1 VVVPFVRRTSALVA
15 ALSFLAAAS
24 SARAQTTGPAPAR
37 AAAASIALDVD
48 ASRAVQGIL
57 FVHEIIPLVAGGPLT
72 LVYPKWIPGEHAPN
86 GPIANVAGLKIRAGG
101 ATLPWR
107 RDPVDLYAF
116 HVDVP
121 AGAGSVDVTF
131 EYLGAQAGENSRARL
146 STPTIFTLAWN
157 KVVLTPNEPDY
168 RLVRIAP
175 SLRLPSAQWKYA
187 TALETEFAKDGRL
200 RFKTVSLEMLVD
212 SPLDAGINART
223 FELGTWDGAP
233 VTLAA
238 FADTPA
244 QLAASD
250 ETVAK
255 LRNVVTQMRALYRN
269 RHWDH
274 YTFLLTVSDVMP
286 GQGVEHHQS
295 SDNGTV
301 GDFLTDGSKFAAHA
315 DLLTHEMNHSW
326 NGKFRRPAE
335 LATPNL
341 QVPMIDDLLWV
352 YEGMTQFY
360 GNLEAERAGL
370 RTEQQ
375 WLDALAM
382 TYASYDAQHGRLTRS
397 LGDTATSSSF
407 LYSARGPWAS
417 ERRGADYYAEGE
429 LMWLEADVLIRRLSG
444 GSRSLD
450 DVARAFF
457 GHGSNT
463 GPQVVTY
470 SRDDVVAALAAVQPY
485 DWKTF
490 FAQRVDAV
498 AQHPPDILTGGGYEL
513 VFTATPSA
521 YETLQNDRRKSID
534 LRYSLGIVAGTDGTV
549 TDVFPESA
557 AYRAGIGPGEKIVA
571 VNDRALTGRAQLD
584 AALHDAQAGA
594 PVRLLLTAGNV
605 YRTVALD
612 FRGGPRYPHL
622 QRVAD
627 APDVLGAIAKPLPA
641 PPST

>member
-1 VVVPFVRRTSALVA
+1 MTATIVRRLLSLALALACLASAA
-15 ALSFLAAAS
+15 GP
-24 SARAQTTGPAPAR
+24 ARAQAEAPP
-37 AAAASIALDVD
+37 IALDVD
-48 ASRAVQGIL
+48 ASHAVQGIL
-57 FVHEIIPLVAGGPLT
+57 FVHEVVPVSAGPLT

-86 GPIANVAGLKIRAGG
+86 GPIANVAGLVVRAGG
-101 ATLPWR
+101 AVLPWR

-121 AGAGSVDVTF
+121 PGASTLDVTF
-131 EYLGAQAGENSRARL
+131 EYLGAQSGENSRARL
-146 STPTIFTLAWN
+146 STPTIFTLTWN
-157 KVVLTPNEPDY
+157 KVVLTPAAPDY
-168 RLVRIAP
+168 SRVTIAP
-175 SLRLPSAQWKYA
+175 SLRLPSPQWAYA
-187 TALETEFAKDGRL
+187 TALETASATGGVL
-200 RFKTVSLEMLVD
+200 RFKPVSLEMLVD
-212 SPLDAGINART
+212 SPLDAGVVTRT
-223 FELGTWDGAP
+223 FALGTWDGAP

-238 FADTPA
+238 FADTPE

-250 ETVAK
+250 QTVAK
-255 LRNVVTQMRALYRN
+255 LRAIVPQMRALYRN
-269 RHWDH
+269 RHWNH

-295 SDNGTV
+295 SDNGTN
-301 GDFLTDGSKFAAHA
+301 GSFLTDEDALAGGA

-326 NGKFRRPAE
+326 DGKFRRPAD

-382 TYASYDAQHGRLTRS
+382 TYASYDAEHGRLTRP
-397 LGDTATSSSF
+397 LADTATSSSF

-417 ERRGADYYAEGE
+417 ERRGVDYYSEGE
-429 LMWLEADVLIRRLSG
+429 LMWLEADVLIARLSG
-444 GSRSLD
+444 GRKSLD

-457 GHGSNT
+457 GHGSDT
-463 GPQVVTY
+463 GPQVLPYT
-470 SRDDVVAALAAVQPY
+470 RDDVVAALDAVQPY
-485 DWKTF
+485 DWRAF

-498 AQHPPDILTGGGYEL
+498 APHPPDILTGGGYRL
-513 VFTATPSA
+513 VFTAAPSA
-521 YETLQNDRRKSID
+521 FEKLQNRRRKSMD
-534 LRYSLGIVAGTDGTV
+534 LRYSLGIVAGSDGTV
-549 TDVFPESA
+549 TDVFPGSV

-571 VNDRALTGRAQLD
+571 VDDRALTGQAQLD
-584 AALHDAQAGA
+584 AALRDAQGGA

-612 FRGGPRYPHL
+612 YRGGPRYPHL
-622 QRVAD
+622 ERVAGTVD
-627 APDVLGAIAKPLPA
+627 ELGAIAQPLP
-641 PPST
+641 PQP

>member
-1 VVVPFVRRTSALVA
+1 MRFVRRAAAPAA
-15 ALSFLAAAS
+15 ALAFLAAAAGP
-24 SARAQTTGPAPAR
+24 ARAQSAAPIVLA
-37 AAAASIALDVD
+37 VD
-48 ASRAVQGIL
+48 ASHAVQNIL
-57 FVHEIIPLVAGGPLT
+57 FVRETIPVAPGPLT
-72 LVYPKWIPGEHAPN
+72 LVYSKWIPGEHAPN
-86 GPIANVAGLKIRAGG
+86 GPIANVAGLTVRAGG
-101 ATLPWR
+101 TALPWR

-121 AGAGSVDVTF
+121 AGTSSLDVAF
-131 EYLGAQAGENSRARL
+131 EYLGAQTGDNSRARL

-157 KVVLTPNEPDY
+157 KVVLTPAAPDY
-168 RLVRIAP
+168 SRVMLAP
-175 SLRLPSAQWKYA
+175 SLRLPSAQWAYA
-187 TALETEFAKDGRL
+187 TALETESASGAEL
-200 RFKTVSLEMLVD
+200 RFKPVSLEMLVD
-212 SPLDAGINART
+212 SPLDAGVAERT
-223 FELGTWDGAP
+223 FDLGRWDGAP

-250 ETVAK
+250 ATVAK
-255 LRNVVTQMRALYRN
+255 LRSIVTQMRALYRY
-269 RHWDH
+269 RHFNH

-301 GDFLTDGSKFAAHA
+301 GDFLTDERVFAAHA

-326 NGKFRRPAE
+326 DGKFRRPAD

-370 RTEQQ
+370 RSEQQ

-382 TYASYDAQHGRLTRS
+382 TYASYDAQHGRLTRP

-407 LYSARGPWAS
+407 LYSARGAWAS
-417 ERRGADYYAEGE
+417 ERRGAEYYSEGE

-444 GSRSLD
+444 GRKSLD
-450 DVARAFF
+450 DAARAFF
-457 GHGSNT
+457 GRGADT

-470 SRDDVVAALAAVQPY
+470 TRDDVVAALSAVQPY

-498 AQHPPDILTGGGYEL
+498 APHPPDVLTGGGYEL
-513 VFTATPSA
+513 AFTATPSA
-521 YETLQNDRRKSID
+521 YEKLQNERRKAID

-549 TDVFPESA
+549 TDVFPDSV
-557 AYRAGIGPGEKIVA
+557 AYRAGVGPGDKIVA
-571 VNDRALTGRAQLD
+571 VDDRAFSGQPQLD
-584 AALHDAQAGA
+584 AALRDAERGA

-605 YRTVALD
+605 YRTVALAY
-612 FRGGPRYPHL
+612 RGGPRYPHL
-622 QRVAD
+622 RRVANT
-627 APDVLGAIAKPLPA
+627 PDVLGAIAKPLPA
-641 PPST
+641 LP

>member
-1 VVVPFVRRTSALVA
+1 MPFLRRAAALAA
-15 ALSFLAAAS
+15 ALSFLAATVGTTC
-24 SARAQTTGPAPAR
+24 AQTAGPVLAR
-37 AAAASIALDVD
+37 TAAAPITLDVD
-48 ASRAVQGIL
+48 ASHAVQGIL
-57 FVHEIIPLVAGGPLT
+57 YVHEIIPAGGGPLT

-86 GPIANVAGLKIRAGG
+86 GPIANVAGLAIRAGG

-116 HVDVP
+116 HVEVP
-121 AGAGSVDVTF
+121 AGTASVDVTF
-131 EYLGAQAGENSRARL
+131 EYLGAQTGENSRARL

-157 KVVLTPNEPDY
+157 KVVLTPAAPDY
-168 RLVRIAP
+168 SQVWIAP

-187 TALETEFAKDGRL
+187 TALEIEFANEGEL
-200 RFKTVSLEMLVD
+200 RFKTVSLETLVD
-212 SPLDAGINART
+212 SPLDAGVAQRT

-238 FADTPA
+238 FGDTPE

-250 ETVAK
+250 KTVEK
-255 LRNVVTQMRALYRN
+255 LRNIVPQMRALYRN
-269 RHWDH
+269 RHWNH

-295 SDNGTV
+295 SDNGTN
-301 GDFLTDGSKFAAHA
+301 GEFLTDDNALAGGA

-326 NGKFRRPAE
+326 DGKFRRPAD

-382 TYASYDAQHGRLTRS
+382 TYASYDTQHGRLTRP
-397 LGDTATSSSF
+397 LADTATSSSF

-417 ERRGADYYAEGE
+417 ERRGVDYYSEGE

-444 GSRSLD
+444 GRRSLD
-450 DVARAFF
+450 DMARAFF
-457 GHGSNT
+457 GHGENT
-463 GPQVVTY
+463 GPQVLPYT
-470 SRDDVVAALAAVQPY
+470 RDDVVAALSAVQPY
-485 DWKTF
+485 DWRAF

-498 AQHPPDILTGGGYEL
+498 APHPPDFLTGGGYKL

-521 YETLQNDRRKSID
+521 YEKLQSARRKTID
-534 LRYSLGIVAGTDGTV
+534 LRYSLGIVANREGTIG
-549 TDVFPESA
+549 DVLPDSVAF
-557 AYRAGIGPGEKIVA
+557 RVGIGPGEKIVA
-571 VNDRALTGRAQLD
+571 VNDRALTGQPQLD
-584 AALHDAQAGA
+584 AALLDARSGT
-594 PVRLLLTAGNV
+594 PLRLLLTAGNV
-605 YRTVALD
+605 YRTIALD
-612 FRGGPRYPHL
+612 YRGGPRYPHL
-622 QRVAD
+622 ARVDGTA
-627 APDVLGAIAKPLPA
+627 DVLGAIAKPLAAVP
-641 PPST
+641 

>member
-1 VVVPFVRRTSALVA
+1 MTIVPSFRRA
-15 ALSFLAAAS
+15 AAIAATLSFLAAAGAGT
-24 SARAQTTGPAPAR
+24 ARAQT
-37 AAAASIALDVD
+37 AAAPPITLDVD
-48 ASRAVQGIL
+48 ASHAVQGIL
-57 FVHEIIPLVAGGPLT
+57 FVHEIIPVLGGGPLT

-86 GPIANVAGLKIRAGG
+86 GPIANVAGLTIRAGG

-121 AGAGSVDVTF
+121 AGARSLDVAF
-131 EYLGAQAGENSRARL
+131 EYLGAQTGENSRARL

-157 KVVLTPNEPDY
+157 KVVLTPSTQDY
-168 RLVRIAP
+168 SLVRIAP

-187 TALETEFAKDGRL
+187 TGLETESAKDGEL
-200 RFKTVSLEMLVD
+200 RFKPVSLEMLVD
-212 SPLDAGINART
+212 SPLDAGINERT

-244 QLAASD
+244 QLAAGD
-250 ETVAK
+250 KTVDK
-255 LRNVVTQMRALYRN
+255 LRNIVTQMRALYRN

-295 SDNGTV
+295 SDNGTN
-301 GDFLTDGSKFAAHA
+301 GEFLTDDNAFAAGA

-326 NGKFRRPAE
+326 DGKFRRPAD

-360 GNLEAERAGL
+360 GNLEAERAGM
-370 RTEQQ
+370 RSEQQ

-382 TYASYDAQHGRLTRS
+382 TYASYDAQHGRLTRP

-407 LYSARGPWAS
+407 LYSARGAWGS
-417 ERRGADYYAEGE
+417 ERRGADYYSEGE
-429 LMWLEADVLIRRLSG
+429 LMWLEADMLIRRLSG
-444 GSRSLD
+444 GRKSLD

-457 GHGSNT
+457 GHGTNT

-470 SRDDVVAALAAVQPY
+470 TREDLVAALAAVQPY
-485 DWKTF
+485 DWSAF
-490 FAQRVDAV
+490 FAQRVDAI
-498 AQHPPDILTGGGYEL
+498 AQHPPDILTGSGYEL
-513 VFTATPSA
+513 VFTPTPSA
-521 YETLQNDRRKSID
+521 YEKLQNGRRKTID
-534 LRYSLGIVAGTDGTV
+534 LRYSLGIVAGSDGTV
-549 TDVFPESA
+549 SDVFPDSV
-557 AYRAGIGPGEKIVA
+557 AYRAGVGPGEKIVA
-571 VNDRALTGRAQLD
+571 VNDRALTGQPQLD
-584 AALHDAQAGA
+584 AALRDAQNGP

-605 YRTVALD
+605 YRTVVLEY
-612 FRGGPRYPHL
+612 RGGPRYPHL
-622 QRVAD
+622 QRVAGT
-627 APDVLGAIAKPLPA
+627 PDVLGAIAKPLPA
-641 PPST
+641 LP

>member
-1 VVVPFVRRTSALVA
+1 VTIVPSFRRA
-15 ALSFLAAAS
+15 AAIAATLSFLAAAGAGT
-24 SARAQTTGPAPAR
+24 ARAQT
-37 AAAASIALDVD
+37 AAAPPITLDVD
-48 ASRAVQGIL
+48 ASHAVQGIL
-57 FVHEIIPLVAGGPLT
+57 FVHEIIPVLGGGPLT

-86 GPIANVAGLKIRAGG
+86 GPIANVAGLTIRAGG

-121 AGAGSVDVTF
+121 AGARSLDVAF
-131 EYLGAQAGENSRARL
+131 EYLGAQTGENSRARL

-157 KVVLTPNEPDY
+157 KVVLTPSTQDY
-168 RLVRIAP
+168 SLVRIAP

-187 TALETEFAKDGRL
+187 TGLETESAKDGEL
-200 RFKTVSLEMLVD
+200 RFKPVSLEMLVD
-212 SPLDAGINART
+212 SPLDAGINERT

-244 QLAASD
+244 QLAAGD
-250 ETVAK
+250 KTVDK
-255 LRNVVTQMRALYRN
+255 LRNIVTQMRALYRN

-295 SDNGTV
+295 SDNGTN
-301 GDFLTDGSKFAAHA
+301 GEFLTDDNAFAAGA

-326 NGKFRRPAE
+326 DGKFRRPAD

-360 GNLEAERAGL
+360 GNLEAERAGM
-370 RTEQQ
+370 RSEQQ

-382 TYASYDAQHGRLTRS
+382 TYASYDAQHGRLTRP

-407 LYSARGPWAS
+407 LYSARGAWGS
-417 ERRGADYYAEGE
+417 ERRGADYYSEGE
-429 LMWLEADVLIRRLSG
+429 LMWLEADMLIRRLSG
-444 GSRSLD
+444 GRKSLD

-457 GHGSNT
+457 GHGTNT

-470 SRDDVVAALAAVQPY
+470 TREDLVAALAAVQPY
-485 DWKTF
+485 DWSAF
-490 FAQRVDAV
+490 FAQRVDAI
-498 AQHPPDILTGGGYEL
+498 AQHPPDILTGSGYEL
-513 VFTATPSA
+513 VFTPTPSA
-521 YETLQNDRRKSID
+521 YEKLQNGRRKTID
-534 LRYSLGIVAGTDGTV
+534 LRYSLGIVAGSDGTV
-549 TDVFPESA
+549 SDVFPDSV
-557 AYRAGIGPGEKIVA
+557 AYRAGVGPGEKIVA
-571 VNDRALTGRAQLD
+571 VNDRALTGQPQLD
-584 AALHDAQAGA
+584 AALRDAQNGP

-605 YRTVALD
+605 YRTVVLEY
-612 FRGGPRYPHL
+612 RGGPRYPHL
-622 QRVAD
+622 QRVAGT
-627 APDVLGAIAKPLPA
+627 PDVLGAIAKPLPA
-641 PPST
+641 LP